1 MTEAV
6 VATFKDVKSIMNV
19 EEDLLATGIP
29 NEKIKIDKDHR
40 KIRVFTPDATKA
52 EVLEILKRHMPAEVH

>member
-29 NEKIKIDKDHR
+29 NEKIKIDKEHR
-40 KIRVFTPDATKA
+40 KIRVFTPVETKS
-52 EVLEILKRHMPAEVH
+52 EVLEILNRHMPAEVH

>member
-6 VATFKDVKSIMNV
+6 VATYKDVKSIMNV

-29 NEKIKIDKDHR
+29 NEKIKVDKEHR
-40 KIRVFTPDATKA
+40 KIRVFIPEATKA
-52 EVLEILKRHMPAEVH
+52 EVLEILNRHMPAEVH

>member
-52 EVLEILKRHMPAEVH
+52 EVLEILKRHMPTEVH

>member
-6 VATFKDVKSIMNV
+6 VATFKDVKSILNV

-29 NEKIKIDKDHR
+29 IEKIKVDKEHL
-40 KIRVFTPDATKA
+40 KIRVFIPDQTKS
-52 EVLEILKRHMPAEVH
+52 EVLEILNRPMPAEVH

>member
-6 VATFKDVKSIMNV
+6 VATYKDVKSIMNV

-29 NEKIKIDKDHR
+29 NEKIKVDKEHR
-40 KIRVFTPDATKA
+40 KIRVFTPVETKS
-52 EVLEILKRHMPAEVH
+52 EVLEILNRHMPSEVH

>member
-29 NEKIKIDKDHR
+29 NEKIKVDKEHR
-40 KIRVFTPDATKA
+40 KIRVFIPDETRS
-52 EVLEILKRHMPAEVH
+52 EVLEILNRHMPSEVH

>member
-6 VATFKDVKSIMNV
+6 VATFKDVKSILNV

-29 NEKIKIDKDHR
+29 NEKIKVDKEHR
-40 KIRVFTPDATKA
+40 KIRVLVPDETKA
-52 EVLEILKRHMPAEVH
+52 EILEILNRHMPAEVH